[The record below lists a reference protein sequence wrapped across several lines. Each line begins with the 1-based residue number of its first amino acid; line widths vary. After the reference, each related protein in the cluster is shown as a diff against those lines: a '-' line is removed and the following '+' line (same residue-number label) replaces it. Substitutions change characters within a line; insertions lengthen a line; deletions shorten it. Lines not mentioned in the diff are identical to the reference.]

1 MLFPKAIL
9 ILSGLQVLIPALT
22 AAINPAIIKGNRFFD
37 SVTGDYF
44 AIRGVNYYPRPNTG
58 PLDINNLDLFS
69 NDFKHIWQRDVPQF
83 MALGANVIRLYAVDP
98 DVDHT
103 DFMCTLQ
110 SAGIYV
116 VVDLGANCEG
126 CEITADSAPTCYPAS
141 YKTRGEKI
149 IKQFAR
155 FDNVLAF
162 SGGNEI
168 NHRTGGNPWTWN
180 APCQKKF
187 IRDMRAFIQSCP
199 NLRRVPV
206 GLVVADTDRDEN
218 AQYYNCRTDESD
230 ELENAQW
237 YGINTYV
244 HCDDISDPAKAT
256 GFNMLR
262 DSFKSYD
269 YSIPVVLTEFGCVS
283 PAFPTVDGFEAQ
295 RTFHDAVFMNLP
307 EYSDY
312 FAGGFAF
319 EYSTENAN
327 SMSTSP
333 YPFTTYGPQNYGLG
347 YFSPADCTDAGINCT
362 YQRFPNFDFLR
373 QAFASYDGSRQPT
386 LSTYEVPPNHVE
398 TSTCPA
404 GSPGL
409 RQFQWPSDS
418 SANEACPSVS
428 DSRFQCPGQSSTLP
442 TTALSSAP
450 PLATIMASPSTEVPT
465 TEAPTTTPFETAD
478 APSTQT
484 PDSPTDTTQPP
495 TTNIHDGCRLR

>member
-1 MLFPKAIL
+1 
-9 ILSGLQVLIPALT
+9 
-22 AAINPAIIKGNRFFD
+22 
-37 SVTGDYF
+37 
-44 AIRGVNYYPRPNTG
+44 
-58 PLDINNLDLFS
+58 
-69 NDFKHIWQRDVPQF
+69 
-83 MALGANVIRLYAVDP
+83 
-98 DVDHT
+98 
-103 DFMCTLQ
+103 
-110 SAGIYV
+110 
-116 VVDLGANCEG
+116 
-126 CEITADSAPTCYPAS
+126 
-141 YKTRGEKI
+141 
-149 IKQFAR
+149 
-155 FDNVLAF
+155 
-162 SGGNEI
+162 
-168 NHRTGGNPWTWN
+168 
-180 APCQKKF
+180 
-187 IRDMRAFIQSCP
+187 
-199 NLRRVPV
+199 
-206 GLVVADTDRDEN
+206 
-218 AQYYNCRTDESD
+218 
-230 ELENAQW
+230 
-237 YGINTYV
+237 
-244 HCDDISDPAKAT
+244 
-256 GFNMLR
+256 MLR

-386 LSTYEVPPNHVE
+386 LSTYEVPPNHAE